1 MPFSI
6 KKKNRLS
13 AEIFTLLPLL
23 AVALAFEVVPL
34 FQLLISGFRSDN
46 GPGTGL
52 SFENYIR
59 VFTSRDSLCALKN
72 SLVIAVVSSAI
83 GIIIAYTVLRA
94 VRKTSS
100 GTRQRFTV
108 LFSAVSNFSG
118 VPLAFSFM
126 LLLGNAG
133 IITKLSE
140 ALSGRAYAFDLYSG
154 KGLMLLYVFFQIPLA
169 ALLLMPAF
177 DSVTHEME
185 DSSEMLGA
193 SDGFFWRNVGLSV
206 MLPSVCGTAVIL
218 FANAVCAYATA
229 YALLMNNYPLL
240 SLSIS
245 SAYTGDMVSKPGLGA
260 AMSVILILTV
270 CIVNTLSVIIMKRGT
285 VWMQQKRQDA

>member
-1 MPFSI
+1 MPFSM
-6 KKKNRLS
+6 KKKKGLS
-13 AEIFTLLPLL
+13 AETFTLLPLL
-23 AVALAFEVVPL
+23 AMALAFEVIPL

-46 GPGTGL
+46 RPGTGL

-59 VFTSRDSLCALKN
+59 VFTSRDSLYALKN
-72 SLVIAVVSSAI
+72 SLVIAVLSSAI
-83 GIIIAYTVLRA
+83 GIIIAYAVLRA
-94 VRKTSS
+94 VRKSS
-100 GTRQRFTV
+100 SEIRQKIV
-108 LFSAVSNFSG
+108 ALFSAVSNFSG

-133 IITKLSE
+133 IIKKLSE
-140 ALSGRAYAFDLYSG
+140 ALSGRTYTFDLYSG
-154 KGLMLLYVFFQIPLA
+154 NGLMLLYVFFQIPLA

-193 SDGFFWRNVGLSV
+193 SDKFFWWNVGLPV

-218 FANAVCAYATA
+218 FANAICAYATA

-270 CIVNTLSVIIMKRGT
+270 CIVNTLSGIIMKRST
-285 VWMQQKRQDA
+285 VWMQQKRQDV

>member
-1 MPFSI
+1 MPFSM

-13 AEIFTLLPLL
+13 AEILTLLPLL
-23 AVALAFEVVPL
+23 AMALAFEIIPL
-34 FQLLISGFRSDN
+34 FQLLISAFRSDDR
-46 GPGTGL
+46 PGAGL
-52 SFENYIR
+52 SLENYIR

-72 SLVIAVVSSAI
+72 SLVTAVLSSAI
-83 GIIIAYTVLRA
+83 GLIIAYAVLRA
-94 VRKTSS
+94 VRKSSS
-100 GTRQRFTV
+100 GIRQRFVV
-108 LFSAVSNFSG
+108 LLSAVSNFSG

-133 IITKLSE
+133 IIKKLSE
-140 ALSGRAYAFDLYSG
+140 AVTGQAYAFDLYSG

-185 DSSEMLGA
+185 DSSMMLGA
-193 SDGFFWRNVGLSV
+193 SDHFFWRNVGLPV
-206 MLPSVCGTAVIL
+206 TLPSVCGTSVIL
-218 FANAVCAYATA
+218 FANAICAYATA

-240 SLSIS
+240 SLNIS
-245 SAYTGDMVSKPGLGA
+245 SAYTGDMVSRPGLGA

>member
-1 MPFSI
+1 
-6 KKKNRLS
+6 
-13 AEIFTLLPLL
+13 
-23 AVALAFEVVPL
+23 
-34 FQLLISGFRSDN
+34 
-46 GPGTGL
+46 
-52 SFENYIR
+52 
-59 VFTSRDSLCALKN
+59 
-72 SLVIAVVSSAI
+72 
-83 GIIIAYTVLRA
+83 
-94 VRKTSS
+94 
-100 GTRQRFTV
+100 
-108 LFSAVSNFSG
+108 
-118 VPLAFSFM
+118 M

-133 IITKLSE
+133 IIKKLSE

-193 SDGFFWRNVGLSV
+193 SDSFFWRNVGLPV

-240 SLSIS
+240 SLNIS
-245 SAYTGDMVSKPGLGA
+245 SAYTGDMVSRPGLGA

-270 CIVNTLSVIIMKRGT
+270 CIVNTLSGIIMKKGT
-285 VWMQQKRQDA
+285 VWMR